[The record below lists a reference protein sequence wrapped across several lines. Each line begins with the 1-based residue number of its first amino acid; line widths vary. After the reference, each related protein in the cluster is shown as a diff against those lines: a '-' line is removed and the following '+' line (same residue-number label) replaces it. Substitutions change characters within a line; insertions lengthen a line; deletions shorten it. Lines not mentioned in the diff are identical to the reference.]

1 MVEPLRTGRVPEQAP
16 MATQTRRSRGPR
28 GAGMIRDRWKEGDG
42 KPLPAAE
49 RCSPA
54 TRWEGRYSAEGRRR
68 DGLFGRVQ
76 RSVYGATQAE
86 ALGKL
91 RRAQAGE
98 VVKGPAKRLPA
109 AAFTVGSW
117 LTTWLAEKE
126 GEREYQTY
134 RQYESVVRLH
144 LIPTLGDEALPE
156 LTVADVKRVLDQK
169 IRDGLSPKRVLHIR
183 AVLRNALN
191 DAMRLE
197 YVERNVAHL
206 ARLPTVHA
214 KSRREWNAEDIEAV
228 LSKLEGTDLL
238 APVGFALLTGVRV
251 GELLALRWSDMDHG
265 REVHVQRSVYRRYDP
280 LTKRGEYV
288 YKSTKTAMADR
299 RIPVNDDLAAILEN
313 HRGEEA
319 AKRSRLGLAAL
330 TDQDLV
336 FTTQFAEQINGT
348 AFTHRLRKAASLTSH
363 DLRHGFGSLLLG
375 QGADVVVI
383 SRLLGHSN
391 IQVTANVY
399 LRSPRDQM
407 REAEAKL
414 HR

>member
-1 MVEPLRTGRVPEQAP
+1 V
-16 MATQTRRSRGPR
+16 
-28 GAGMIRDRWKEGDG
+28 
-42 KPLPAAE
+42 
-49 RCSPA
+49 
-54 TRWEGRYSAEGRRR
+54 
-68 DGLFGRVQ
+68 
-76 RSVYGATQAE
+76 
-86 ALGKL
+86 
-91 RRAQAGE
+91 
-98 VVKGPAKRLPA
+98 
-109 AAFTVGSW
+109 TVGSW

-134 RQYESVVRLH
+134 RQYESVARLH
-144 LIPTLGDEALPE
+144 LIPTLGDKPLSKLA
-156 LTVADVKRVLDQK
+156 VADVKRMLDQK
-169 IRDGLSPKRVLHIR
+169 VRDGLSPKRVLHIR

-206 ARLPTVHA
+206 AKPPTVHA
-214 KSRREWNAEDIEAV
+214 KSCREWNAEDIDAV
-228 LSKLEGTDLL
+228 LSKLEETDLL

-251 GELLALRWSDMDHG
+251 GELLVLRWTDMDHG

-280 LTKRGEYV
+280 ATKRGEYV
-288 YKSTKTAMADR
+288 YKSTKTAMGDR
-299 RIPVNDDLAAILEN
+299 RIPVNDDLAAIIDK
-313 HRGEEA
+313 HRQTEEA
-319 AKRSRLGLAAL
+319 KRARLGIAAL

-336 FTTQFAEQINGT
+336 FTTQFAEQINSN
-348 AFTHRLRKAASLTSH
+348 AFTHWLRKATGLNSH

-407 REAEAKL
+407 REAVSKL